1 MTTNWTA
8 CSNKILL
15 NLILIVEDK
24 NSGKGEKRINL
35 ELNVHEVDQL
45 LNKLKEIKKALK
57 A

>member
-8 CSNKILL
+8 FSNKILL
-15 NLILIVEDK
+15 NLILIVEDR
-24 NSGKGEKRINL
+24 NSAKGEKRINL
-35 ELNVHEVDQL
+35 ELNVHEVEQL

>member
-15 NLILIVEDK
+15 NLILIVEDR

>member
-15 NLILIVEDK
+15 NLILIVEDR
-24 NSGKGEKRINL
+24 NSVKGEKRINL
-35 ELNVHEVDQL
+35 ELNVHEVEQL

>member
-8 CSNKILL
+8 CSNKVLL

-24 NSGKGEKRINL
+24 NAGRGEKRINL
-35 ELNVHEVDQL
+35 ELNVHEVELL
-45 LNKLKEIKKALK
+45 LNKLKEIKKTLK